1 MERKIKIALI
11 QYEIGADWGVNISKA
26 GALLEKAKEY
36 GADLAVLPEMFM
48 CPYDLQAFPKFAEKI
63 PDGRTCRKLQGWSR
77 ELGLHLVGGS
87 IPEEDDEGRI
97 FNTATLWDG
106 QGNLLATHRKVHL
119 FDVDLPGGVSFQES
133 KVFAPGEKMT
143 VVDVLG
149 LRLGLAVCYDVRFP
163 ELFRLMALAG
173 AEVVA
178 LPGAFNNVSG
188 PHHWE
193 MSLRA
198 RAVENTVYMAGV
210 SGTAPPGSSY
220 DSWGHSMV
228 VDPFGEILV
237 ELGRAEG
244 LGLAEIDP
252 ARLKDV
258 RSRLPLL
265 VQRRDDLY
273 DLRLKKEPNK
283 S

>member
-11 QYEIGADWGVNISKA
+11 QYEIGPDWAVNISRAENLLQKA
-26 GALLEKAKEY
+26 GEY
-36 GADLAVLPEMFM
+36 GADLAILPEMFI
-48 CPYDLQAFPKFAEKI
+48 CPYALEVFPRFAESV
-63 PDGRTCRKLQGWSR
+63 PGGRTSEKLSTWSS
-77 ELGLHLVGGS
+77 ELGLFLAGGS
-87 IPEEDDEGRI
+87 IPEQDDQGRLY
-97 FNTATLWDG
+97 NTATLWDD
-106 QGNLLATHRKVHL
+106 QGNLLARHRKMHL
-119 FDVDLPGGVSFQES
+119 FDVDLPGGVSFKES
-133 KVFAPGEKMT
+133 EVFTPGNEMT

-163 ELFRLMALAG
+163 ELFRLMALDGVELA
-173 AEVVA
+173 A

-198 RAVENTVYMAGV
+198 RAVENTIYMAGV

-220 DSWGHSMV
+220 DAWGHSMV
-228 VDPFGEILV
+228 VDPFGEIV
-237 ELGRAEG
+237 VNLGRAEG

-252 ARLKDV
+252 DRLKDV

-265 VQRRDDLY
+265 AQRRDDLY
-273 DLRLKKEPNK
+273 ELKLKKAAK
-283 S
+283 